1 MTSATARRPGLRPA
15 APDRR
20 PITGTAGPEPV
31 ARLGPGQTVEA
42 LAVATSALTPVSWAG
57 VLFGGWLLTHGAAGT
72 RGTGAAA
79 WGAWLTLTGPVAL
92 LLTAAAAVT
101 LRWRGSS
108 GPASVF
114 GAVALVGTVGAALWP
129 W

>member
-1 MTSATARRPGLRPA
+1 MTTVTARRPGLRPA
-15 APDRR
+15 APERRAVTGPAGPAVRRR
-20 PITGTAGPEPV
+20 PGP
-31 ARLGPGQTVEA
+31 AVEA

-57 VLFGGWLLTHGAAGT
+57 VLFGGWLLTHGPVGT
-72 RGTGAAA
+72 GGTGAAVWA
-79 WGAWLTLTGPVAL
+79 GWLTLTGPVAL
-92 LLTAAAAVT
+92 LLTVAAAVT

-114 GAVALVGTVGAALWP
+114 GAVALVGVVGAALWP